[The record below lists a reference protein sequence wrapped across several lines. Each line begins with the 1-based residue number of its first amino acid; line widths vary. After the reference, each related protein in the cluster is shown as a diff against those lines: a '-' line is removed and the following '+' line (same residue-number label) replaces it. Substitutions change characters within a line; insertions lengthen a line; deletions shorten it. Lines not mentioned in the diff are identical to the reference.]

1 MNFVSRKAESFK
13 EWWNAPP
20 TTDDRFKSSLL
31 SGFAGFWLGGLGR
44 LILGPSSS
52 SIEILFY
59 YAVAGVLVGIVLGAT
74 FPKVMRIVAFPFAFF
89 GFGSGT

>member
-1 MNFVSRKAESFK
+1 MNFVSRKAVSLK
-13 EWWNAPP
+13 EWWNTPS

-44 LILGPSSS
+44 LILGPPSG

-59 YAVAGVLVGIVLGAT
+59 YAAAGVLAGIILGAA
-74 FPKVMRIVAFPFAFF
+74 FPKAMRIIAFPFTFV
-89 GFGSGT
+89 GFS